1 MPGSVRRLPAGLA
14 SELGRQARDRE
25 DRHAAAQ
32 RPRKEDVVQRTRV
45 LTRRRRESLAA
56 ALFIG
61 PDLIGLLV
69 FVLLP
74 IAFAIYVSFF
84 DWNLIAPMK
93 FAGLANYRR
102 MFADSDWWLSL
113 ARTLQFA
120 LIYVP
125 ILFALSLGMAVA
137 FTKMV
142 GRASA
147 VLRSAYLLP
156 FAITSVIASTLW
168 MFLYNEKNGYLNA
181 LLNLL
186 GIPDQQYIGSQ
197 SQAMAS
203 VVAVVLWINLGY
215 TSLLFFSAIK
225 EIPVSIREAARL
237 DGAGGWQTFWRITL
251 PLVRPTA
258 IFVIVTSTIAAFQIL
273 DIILVMTKGGPADAT
288 QVGVLYIYQRSFERL
303 EMGYGSALSVVMFMI
318 LLVISLVQLRVS
330 RRSNLEG

>member
-1 MPGSVRRLPAGLA
+1 M
-14 SELGRQARDRE
+14 
-25 DRHAAAQ
+25 H
-32 RPRKEDVVQRTRV
+32 RTRA

-61 PDLIGLLV
+61 PDLVGLLV

-74 IAFAIYVSFF
+74 IAYAVYVSFF

-102 MFADSDWWLSL
+102 MLADADWWRSL

-120 LIYVP
+120 LLYVP

-137 FTKMV
+137 FTKLV

-186 GIPDQQYIGSQ
+186 GIPDQQYIGSP

-225 EIPVSIREAARL
+225 EIPASINEAARL
-237 DGAGGWQTFWRITL
+237 DGANGWQTFGRITL
-251 PLVRPTA
+251 PLVRPTTV
-258 IFVIVTSTIAAFQIL
+258 FVIVTSTIAAFQIL

-303 EMGYGSALSVVMFMI
+303 EMGYGAALSVVMFVI

>member
-1 MPGSVRRLPAGLA
+1 M
-14 SELGRQARDRE
+14 
-25 DRHAAAQ
+25 H
-32 RPRKEDVVQRTRV
+32 RTGV

-61 PDLIGLLV
+61 PDLVGLLV

-84 DWNLIAPMK
+84 DWNLISPMR
-93 FAGLANYRR
+93 FAGLANYQRLL
-102 MFADSDWWLSL
+102 ADTDWWRSL
-113 ARTLQFA
+113 ARTAQFA
-120 LIYVP
+120 LLYVP
-125 ILFALSLGMAVA
+125 TLFAVSLGLAVA
-137 FTKMV
+137 FTKLV
-142 GRASA
+142 GRASG

-156 FAITSVIASTLW
+156 FAVTSVIASTLW

-181 LLNLL
+181 LLNQL
-186 GIPDQQYIGSQ
+186 GIPDQKYIGSPA
-197 SQAMAS
+197 QAMAS
-203 VVAVVLWINLGY
+203 VVVVVLWINLGY

-225 EIPVSIREAARL
+225 EIPLSITEAARL
-237 DGAGGWQTFWRITL
+237 DGAGGWQTFGRITL
-251 PLVRPTA
+251 PLIRPTA

-273 DIILVMTKGGPADAT
+273 DIILVMTKGGPAAAT

-303 EMGYGSALSVVMFMI
+303 EMGYGSALSVVMFVI